1 MTKQYLL
8 PLVEITQPDAP
19 AHGIKLIARIND
31 LLNYPDRSYSFYR
44 QDDFLSI
51 VHHWIIT
58 PKNKAPYLAT
68 EQFDAP
74 LAILPWF
81 VDKFEFFI
89 KPSTQGGLPANKIAT
104 DKEKVRGE
112 YIILGRAMDAGNAR
126 REGGYML
133 DNIDRKDHHKIS
145 SNYQDITFSDSFL
158 FEGGLMDLW
167 KDLAEKYKKGTL

>member
-1 MTKQYLL
+1 MKKQFL
-8 PLVEITQPDAP
+8 PPLIEITEPDSP

-31 LLNYPDRSYSFYR
+31 SLNYPNRSYSFYK

-58 PKNKAPYLAT
+58 PKNKAAYLAT

-74 LAILPWF
+74 LEILPWF
-81 VDKFEFFI
+81 IDKLEFFM
-89 KPSTQGGLPANKIAT
+89 KSSTQGGLPANKIAT

-126 REGGYML
+126 REGGYIL

-145 SNYQDITFSDSFL
+145 TNPQDITFSDSFL

-167 KDLAEKYKKGTL
+167 KDLAEKYKGDNL